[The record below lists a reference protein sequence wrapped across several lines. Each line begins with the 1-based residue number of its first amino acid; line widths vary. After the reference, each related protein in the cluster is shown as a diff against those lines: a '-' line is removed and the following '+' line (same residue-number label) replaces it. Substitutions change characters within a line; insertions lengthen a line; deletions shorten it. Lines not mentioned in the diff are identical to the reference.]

1 MLPCF
6 EAGQS
11 PPESTTVDQWVQA
24 LPGLLLFLLLL
35 NLIVKL
41 AGYEPSGKYLR
52 SCVGSQCMVAG
63 VFKQTSKNFFH
74 VVHAL
79 HVAGVV
85 PSKMFFLLD

>member
-11 PPESTTVDQWVQA
+11 PPESTTVDQWDQA
-24 LPGLLLFLLLL
+24 LPGLLLFFELL

-52 SCVGSQCMVAG
+52 S
-63 VFKQTSKNFFH
+63 
-74 VVHAL
+74 
-79 HVAGVV
+79 
-85 PSKMFFLLD
+85 